1 MSWNPLK
8 RAPKATITKMTR
20 AELIDYYTAEKA
32 RFQKEGG
39 IGAEINLPIIN
50 RELARLQA
58 EK

>member
-1 MSWNPLK
+1 MSWLK